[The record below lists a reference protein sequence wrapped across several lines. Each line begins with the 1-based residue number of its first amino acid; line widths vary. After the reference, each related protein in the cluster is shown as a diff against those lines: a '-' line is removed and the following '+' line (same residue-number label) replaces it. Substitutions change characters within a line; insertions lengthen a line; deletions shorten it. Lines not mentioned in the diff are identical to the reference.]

1 MNYITKIY
9 TNASTMQNI
18 VHEDTYF
25 IFEWKCFYINGKPE
39 KLAFCF
45 KMHWLYSQRSS
56 KNTLNIK
63 FTGMN
68 WSFSNSAIG
77 RLRMAGIAEG
87 ISFVTLLFIAM
98 PLKYLAGDPRL
109 VLYVG
114 WVHGLLF
121 MLYLLALVTVK
132 INLEWKFKKTSL
144 SFLAS
149 LIPFGTFIMDKSW
162 RKEERQWMKEK

>member
-1 MNYITKIY
+1 MVK
-9 TNASTMQNI
+9 A
-18 VHEDTYF
+18 
-25 IFEWKCFYINGKPE
+25 KR
-39 KLAFCF
+39 KLVFCF
-45 KMHWLYSQRSS
+45 EMCGVHSQRSRN
-56 KNTLNIK
+56 NTLNVK
-63 FTGMN
+63 FTEMN

-98 PLKYLAGDPRL
+98 PVKYLAGDPRL
-109 VLYVG
+109 VLYLG

-121 MLYLLALVTVK
+121 MLFILALITVK
-132 INLEWKFKKTSL
+132 ITLEWKFKKTIL

-162 RKEERQWMKEK
+162 RKEEREWMKDQLSKEQV

>member
-1 MNYITKIY
+1 MRE
-9 TNASTMQNI
+9 
-18 VHEDTYF
+18 V
-25 IFEWKCFYINGKPE
+25 
-39 KLAFCF
+39 
-45 KMHWLYSQRSS
+45 YSQQGSN
-56 KNTLNIK
+56 NTLNVK
-63 FTGMN
+63 FTEMN

-98 PLKYLAGDPRL
+98 PLKYIAGDPRM

-121 MLYLLALVTVK
+121 MLFILALITVK
-132 INLEWKFKKTSL
+132 ITLEWKFKKTIL

-162 RKEERQWMKEK
+162 RKEEREWTKDQLSKEQA